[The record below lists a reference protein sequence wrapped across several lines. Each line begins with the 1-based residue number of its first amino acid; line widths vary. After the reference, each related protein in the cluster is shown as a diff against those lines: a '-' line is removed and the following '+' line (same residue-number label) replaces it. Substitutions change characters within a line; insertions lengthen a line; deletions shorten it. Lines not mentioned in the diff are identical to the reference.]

1 MGKPDDPRAVLDS
14 HARVRGVSGLRVVDA
29 SSAPLLGPG
38 HPIATVCKSPSYY
51 FTRNE
56 IWKADLRQI

>member
-14 HARVRGVSGLRVVDA
+14 HARVHGVSGLRVVDA

-38 HPIATVCKSPSYY
+38 HPIATVCE
-51 FTRNE
+51 FTQLVFNE
-56 IWKADLRQI
+56 DESLDS